1 MNIILDGLFNLSGLE
16 IFVATLV
23 LTHITIASVTIYLH
37 RHQTHHALVLH
48 PVASH
53 FFRFWLWLTTG
64 TVTKEW
70 VAIHRKHHAKCETV
84 EDPHSPK
91 IFGIKK
97 LLFQG
102 AELYRAEADKQ
113 ETLDKY
119 GKGTPDDWLEK
130 NIYSRFPLIGVGS
143 MLLIDLLSF
152 GVIGLTVFAI
162 QMLWIPFWAAGVI
175 NGIGHYF
182 GYRNFETPDAS
193 RNIISWGLLIGGEEL
208 HNNHHAY
215 PSSAKLSHKWWEI
228 DLGWFYIR
236 TLSLMGLATVKKV
249 AAKGYSEISK
259 QRVDMDTVRALARHR
274 FHIIKVYGSKVIKP
288 VIREEYQRASESY
301 KALLRAARKLLI
313 REDMNQDSKSDE
325 TIRQTLERSQTLATV
340 YQFKQQLKDLWSNT
354 KQDQSKRIERMQAW
368 CSDAEKTGIAVLE
381 DFAQYLRGYTEMR
394 MVAI

>member
-1 MNIILDGLFNLSGLE
+1 MNIIVNGLFNLSGLD
-16 IFVATLV
+16 ILIATLA

-37 RHQTHHALVLH
+37 RHQTHHSLSLH
-48 PVASH
+48 PIASH

-70 VAIHRKHHAKCETV
+70 VAVHRKHHAKCETT

-91 IFGIKK
+91 VLGLKK
-97 LLFQG
+97 LLLQG
-102 AELYRAEADKQ
+102 AELYRAEANKQ

-119 GKGTPDDWLEK
+119 GKGTPNDWLER
-130 NIYSRFPLIGVGS
+130 NLYSRYPLIGVGS
-143 MLLIDLLSF
+143 MLIIDLLSF

-182 GYRNFETPDAS
+182 GHRNFETPDAS
-193 RNIISWGLLIGGEEL
+193 RNIIPWGFIIGGEEL

-215 PSSAKLSHKWWEI
+215 PSSAKLSNKWWEL

-236 TLSLMGLATVKKV
+236 TLSFIGLAKIKKV
-249 AAKGYSEISK
+249 APKVYSELSK
-259 QRVDMDTVRALARHR
+259 KRVDMDTVRALARHR
-274 FHIIKVYGSKVIKP
+274 FHIIKIYGRKVIKP
-288 VIREEYQRASESY
+288 VIREEYLRAGESY
-301 KALLRAARKLLI
+301 KGLLRAARKLLI
-313 REDMNQDSKSDE
+313 REDIKQDKKSHE

-354 KQDQSKRIERMQAW
+354 KQDQGKRIERMQVW
-368 CSDAEKTGIAVLE
+368 CVDAEKTGIDVLH
-381 DFAQYLRGYTEMR
+381 DFAQYLRGYTEIR
-394 MVAI
+394 MATV

>member
-1 MNIILDGLFNLSGLE
+1 MNVLLNGIFNLSGPDILL
-16 IFVATLV
+16 ATLA

-37 RHQTHHALVLH
+37 RHQTHHALTLH
-48 PVASH
+48 PVVSH

-70 VAIHRKHHAKCETV
+70 VAVHRKHHAKCETT

-91 IFGIKK
+91 VFGLKK
-97 LLFQG
+97 LLLQG
-102 AELYRAEADKQ
+102 AELYRAEASKQ

-119 GKGTPDDWLEK
+119 GKGTPNDWLERK
-130 NIYSRFPLIGVGS
+130 LYSRYPLIGVGS
-143 MLLIDLLSF
+143 MLIIDLLSF

-182 GYRNFETPDAS
+182 GHRNFETPDAS
-193 RNIISWGLLIGGEEL
+193 RNIIPWGFLIGGEEL

-215 PSSAKLSHKWWEI
+215 PSSAKLSNKWWEI

-236 TLSLMGLATVKKV
+236 TLSFLGLAKIKKV
-249 AAKGYSEISK
+249 APRVYSEVSR
-259 QRVDMDTVRALARHR
+259 QHVDMDTVRALARHR
-274 FHIIKVYGSKVIKP
+274 FHIIKVYGRKVIKP
-288 VIREEYQRASESY
+288 VIRDEYQRANYSY

-313 REDMNQDSKSDE
+313 REDINHTKKTHE
-325 TIRQTLERSQTLATV
+325 AIRQALERSQTLATV

-354 KQDQSKRIERMQAW
+354 KQDQGKRIERMQTW
-368 CSDAEKTGIAVLE
+368 CIDAEKTGITVLQ
-381 DFAQYLRGYTEMR
+381 DFAQYIRGYTEIR
-394 MVAI
+394 MTSV